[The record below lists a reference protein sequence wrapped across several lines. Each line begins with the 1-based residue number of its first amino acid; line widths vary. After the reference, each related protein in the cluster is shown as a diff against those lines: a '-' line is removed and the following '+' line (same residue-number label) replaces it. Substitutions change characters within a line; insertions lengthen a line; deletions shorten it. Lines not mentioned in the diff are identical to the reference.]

1 MGRAVVTRTDR
12 FEIAPHREHHLGNV
26 VPLHQPLRP
35 RRVRPEMFD
44 REQEPPEQ
52 FVKLTRIE
60 AQLIASLL
68 NVARAHLPSPKSCDE
83 AIALLMGVGR

>member
-1 MGRAVVTRTDR
+1 
-12 FEIAPHREHHLGNV
+12 
-26 VPLHQPLRP
+26 
-35 RRVRPEMFD
+35 MFD
-44 REQEPPEQ
+44 QQQEPSEQ

-83 AIALLMGVGR
+83 AIALLMGGSR

>member
-12 FEIAPHREHHLGNV
+12 FEIAGHRDHHLANV

-35 RRVRPEMFD
+35 GRVRPEMFD
-44 REQEPPEQ
+44 QQAEPPEQ

>member
-1 MGRAVVTRTDR
+1 MGGAVVTRSDR

-68 NVARAHLPSPKSCDE
+68 NVARAHLPSPRAVDQAVE
-83 AIALLMGVGR
+83 LLKGQR

>member
-1 MGRAVVTRTDR
+1 MARPHG

-26 VPLHQPLRP
+26 TPLHQPLRP

-44 REQEPPEQ
+44 QQQEPPEQ

-68 NVARAHLPSPKSCDE
+68 NVARAHLPSPRAVDQAVE
-83 AIALLMGVGR
+83 LLKGQR

>member
-1 MGRAVVTRTDR
+1 MARTDR
-12 FEIAPHREHHLGNV
+12 FEIAGHRDHHLANV
-26 VPLHQPLRP
+26 TPLHQPLRP

-44 REQEPPEQ
+44 HEQEPPEQ